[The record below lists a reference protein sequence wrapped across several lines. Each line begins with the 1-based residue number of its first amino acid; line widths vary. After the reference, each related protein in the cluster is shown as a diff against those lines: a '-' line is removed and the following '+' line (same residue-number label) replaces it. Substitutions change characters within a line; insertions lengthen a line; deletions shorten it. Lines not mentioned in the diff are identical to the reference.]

1 MRLLRDLWASA
12 PRRMTVVIVLV
23 VLGAAGQ
30 AAASAVAGPVLVHRS
45 AGWFVALVVALV
57 VAVFGE
63 LVIALLM
70 AGITADW
77 SADVRRRLCRVALG
91 QDLPTL
97 EGTPVGE
104 LLDRIDN
111 DVYQVA
117 SELRNTGVR
126 LVQGLVLCLL
136 ATLSALFVW
145 WPAGV
150 AMLLLT
156 VLLIVLL
163 RRPTAAIAP
172 ARMFEEEAWSDLAA
186 VMEEAVHGQDDVRTS
201 LAQPYVLR
209 LYARRAAEVLNR
221 CRRVFLMSARVTAVA
236 AGAIRVG
243 IAGVVLAGAWALT
256 TGRVD
261 GARLTAIWLLALS
274 FGATVE
280 HLARWVPHLQ
290 YALGAWA
297 RVLLLSDAPQEP
309 SGGVTPT
316 DGDLTL
322 RGLTFRYPATG
333 EDERAPALRDVRLS
347 FVRGRSY
354 ALVGRTGSGKST
366 LTKVL
371 TRAVE
376 VPRGT
381 VLLGD
386 TDLCDLDVEEL
397 RRWIAVVPQ
406 RTEIL
411 AGTLAE
417 NVALFDPD
425 LLDAA
430 PRALAELGLTGWVAE
445 LPDGIRT
452 RLGEGGY
459 VLSAGQEQLVA
470 FARILVRDPHVVVLD
485 EATARL
491 DPVTEIRVREA
502 TERLLTDRIGIIIAH
517 RLSSVRRCDEVVVMA
532 DGAVLEAGP
541 LHSSARFA
549 ELLASSRAAAYTPV
563 GAAPTGTAR
572 GGVDLLDGP
581 GPAWPQADAPGPAR
595 PQADASGGTWPQADA
610 SGPARS
616 QADASGGTWPQA
628 DASGPARSQA
638 DASGG
643 TWPQADASGPAWP
656 QAGRPGDLYPDGP
669 DTPWADAAAPNRA
682 APNRAETDGITADAT
697 GPDGTG
703 PDGGITA
710 DGTGTGG
717 VGPGRAGVE
726 GAGVSGRAAV
736 AVPKGDPPPLPPLPP
751 TRTMREILRLGLNDP
766 RFGLLSVALF
776 MVITVLGL
784 DGTVLPWLW
793 ADVVDGGDPWLP
805 AIGIAA
811 ALVIVLPLPY
821 WTNLRFPQWWVRQM
835 LRMSLRLVHGQTGPR
850 RSSRHTPAEVVAQSG
865 DTERVVQLAD
875 NLMDQ
880 LIALVTLVTMT
891 LVTGSLVPALF
902 FVGTMAVS
910 GLAATL
916 FGPRLERSARDT
928 VAARAAFATA
938 LVSSL
943 SAART
948 VKLAGA
954 TRPVLDHLSAL
965 DLVRSDR
972 QRREIAAQVWARST
986 PSVASGLLPIAAWA
1000 LYLTGG
1006 LSAGATLV
1014 AVSTLGAARWFAW
1027 TTASLVS
1034 QYPSARVW
1042 TRRTVAMTGIGAY
1055 SAEVP
1060 GVDIAAGTAP
1070 APEPPPRRPL
1080 RRLELTGYGA
1090 LHSDGT
1096 LAVRDVDL
1104 TVDRG
1109 QLVLVVGP
1117 VGSGKSSLLRALAG
1131 IVHHV
1136 GELRWNGDPV
1146 TEPELFLRPQQV
1158 GYVGQLPRVLSGTV
1172 ADNIALGHDVDAAGA
1187 VSTAQLEHD
1196 LAGGGGLGLLI
1207 GHKGTR
1213 LSGGQLQRLALAR
1226 ALAPR
1231 TELLVADDVS
1241 SALDVTTELALWAA
1255 LREHGVTVVG
1265 STSKRAALVRADHVV
1280 VLIDG
1285 TAVAQGPWRDL
1296 EDDWGHLAG

>member
-1 MRLLRDLWASA
+1 MRLLRDLWATA
-12 PRRMTVVIVLV
+12 PRRMTAVLLLI

-30 AAASAVAGPVLVHRS
+30 AAASALAGPVLVHRS
-45 AGWFVALVVALV
+45 SGWFVALAVALV
-57 VAVFGE
+57 AAV
-63 LVIALLM
+63 VTDLLIGLIM
-70 AGITADW
+70 ARLTADW

-97 EGTPVGE
+97 ETTPVGE

-117 SELRNTGVR
+117 AEMRNTGVR
-126 LVQGLVLCLL
+126 LAQGLAVCVL
-136 ATLSALFVW
+136 ATVSALIVW

-150 AMLLLT
+150 GM
-156 VLLIVLL
+156 IVLTSLLAVTL
-163 RRPTAAIAP
+163 RRPTARIAP
-172 ARMFEEEAWSDLAA
+172 ARMAEEEAWSDLAA

-201 LAQPYVLR
+201 LARPYVLR
-209 LYARRAAEVLNR
+209 LYARRAAEVIAR
-221 CRRVFLMSARVTAVA
+221 CGRVFRLSARVTAVA
-236 AGAIRVG
+236 AGAVG
-243 IAGVVLAGAWALT
+243 LGVAGVVLGGAWALS

-261 GARLTAIWLLALS
+261 AARLTAIWLLAVA

-280 HLARWVPHLQ
+280 QIARWVPHLQ
-290 YALGAWA
+290 QAFGAWG
-297 RVLLLSDAPQEP
+297 RVQLLAGSPQEP
-309 SGGVTPT
+309 GGGDTPV
-316 DGDLTL
+316 DGDLTV
-322 RGLTFRYPATG
+322 RGLTYRYPSG
-333 EDERAPALRDVRLS
+333 GDDRGPALRDVHLD

-366 LTKVL
+366 LAKVL

-381 VLLGD
+381 VFLGG
-386 TDLCDLDVEEL
+386 TDLVDLDVEEL

-417 NVALFDPD
+417 NVALFDPE

-430 PRALAELGLTGWVAE
+430 ERALAELGLAGWIAE
-445 LPDGIRT
+445 LPDGVHT
-452 RLGEGGY
+452 RLGDGGY

-470 FARILVRDPHVVVLD
+470 FARILVRDPHVVILD

-491 DPVTEIRVREA
+491 DPVTENRVREA
-502 TERLLTDRIGIIIAH
+502 TERLLTDRIGIVIAH

-541 LHSSARFA
+541 LRESARFA
-549 ELLASSRAAAYTPV
+549 ELLATSHAGAYAGV
-563 GAAPTGTAR
+563 GGRR
-572 GGVDLLDGP
+572 GGVELLDA
-581 GPAWPQADAPGPAR
+581 PAWDDAPA
-595 PQADASGGTWPQADA
+595 
-610 SGPARS
+610 
-616 QADASGGTWPQA
+616 
-628 DASGPARSQA
+628 
-638 DASGG
+638 
-643 TWPQADASGPAWP
+643 
-656 QAGRPGDLYPDGP
+656 
-669 DTPWADAAAPNRA
+669 TPAAPSTR
-682 APNRAETDGITADAT
+682 P
-697 GPDGTG
+697 
-703 PDGGITA
+703 
-710 DGTGTGG
+710 
-717 VGPGRAGVE
+717 
-726 GAGVSGRAAV
+726 AAV
-736 AVPKGDPPPLPPLPP
+736 PRTDPPPAPPSPP
-751 TRTMREILRLGLNDP
+751 ARTMREIFRLGTNDP
-766 RFGLLSVALF
+766 RYGLLSVGLF
-776 MVITVLGL
+776 VVMTVLGL
-784 DGTVLPWLW
+784 DGAVLPWLW
-793 ADVVDGGDPWLP
+793 ADLVGGGDPWLP
-805 AIGIAA
+805 ALGIVA
-811 ALVIVLPLPY
+811 ALLVVLPLPY
-821 WTNLRFPQWWVRQM
+821 LTNLWFPQWWIRQM
-835 LRMSLRLVHGQTGPR
+835 LRISARLVHGQTGAR
-850 RSSRHTPAEVVAQSG
+850 RVSGHTPAEVVAQGG
-865 DTERVVQLAD
+865 DTDRVVHLAD

-880 LIALVTLVTMT
+880 FISLVIVVAMT
-891 LVTGSLVPALF
+891 LVTGSLVPAMF
-902 FVGTMAVS
+902 FVGTMVVS

-916 FGPRLERSARDT
+916 FGPRLERTAAGT
-928 VAARAAFATA
+928 VKARAAFATA
-938 LVSSL
+938 LVSAL

-954 TRPVLDHLSAL
+954 TRPVLRHLARL
-965 DLVRSDR
+965 DEVRSER
-972 QRREIAAQVWARST
+972 QRREIAMQVWARST
-986 PSVASGLLPIAAWA
+986 PSVASGLLPIGAWA
-1000 LYLTGG
+1000 LYLAGE

-1042 TRRTVAMTGIGAY
+1042 TKRTVAMTGEAVY
-1055 SAEVP
+1055 AAPVP
-1060 GVDIAAGTAP
+1060 GLDLVAGTAP
-1070 APEPPPRRPL
+1070 APEPPPRHPL
-1080 RRLELTGYGA
+1080 RRLELSGFGA

-1104 TVDRG
+1104 VVERG

-1146 TEPELFLRPQQV
+1146 TEPEMFLRPNQV

-1172 ADNIALGHDVDAAGA
+1172 ADNIALGHQVDAAGA

-1196 LAGGGGLGLLI
+1196 LAAAGGGLGLLI

-1241 SALDVTTELALWAA
+1241 SALDVSTELALWAA

-1265 STSKRAALVRADHVV
+1265 STAKRAALVRADHVV

-1285 TAVAQGPWRDL
+1285 TVADQGTWTDL
-1296 EDDWGHLAG
+1296 EPRWNHLAG